1 MHRLP
6 RSFLV
11 TLQFI
16 VSISLIIG
24 TIVIY
29 QQIQFAKNRPVGYA
43 REGLISLHPR
53 SPEFKGKYQVLRNEL
68 KKSGV
73 IAEMAEANYTIT
85 STLGWNGGF
94 SWRDLKYD
102 PSFNTIFVTH
112 EYGKTIG
119 WEFIK
124 GRDFSREIA
133 SDLSGIVIN
142 ESAAKIL
149 GLENPI
155 GESLTWKPGGTE
167 RGTYKILGVVKDMVK
182 GSPFEPTDPSIIF
195 LTEDDL
201 SNLYI
206 RINPNV
212 SAHQALPEIQK
223 VFKAIVPS
231 APFDYTFAD
240 EDYAAKFR
248 AEERIGTLAA
258 VFTAL
263 AILISCLGLF
273 GLASFVA
280 EQRTKEIGIRKVLGA
295 SVINVWQMLSRD
307 FIGLVIIASVIAVPI
322 AFYIMSAW
330 LEGYVYRIKISPW
343 ILVIS
348 SVGALV
354 ITVITVSFQA
364 IKAGMMNPVKSF
376 RSE

>member
-1 MHRLP
+1 M
-6 RSFLV
+6 
-11 TLQFI
+11 
-16 VSISLIIG
+16 IIG

-73 IAEMAEANYTIT
+73 IAEMAEANYSIT

-94 SWRDLKYD
+94 SWRDRKYD

-119 WEFIK
+119 WEFIL

-142 ESAAKIL
+142 ESASKIL
-149 GLENPI
+149 GLEDPI

-258 VFTAL
+258 VFTGL

-307 FIGLVIIASVIAVPI
+307 FIGLVIIASIIAVPI
-322 AFYIMSAW
+322 AFYIMNAW
-330 LEGYVYRIKISPW
+330 LEGYVYRIKISAW
-343 ILVIS
+343 ILVFS

-354 ITVITVSFQA
+354 ITIITVSFQA
-364 IKAGMMNPVKSF
+364 IKAGMMNPVKSL